1 MDVQG
6 LQGAVVDKLVEMGI
20 GYLSKN
26 PEQNLAKLLD
36 LGERLARKPEHRQM
50 IAHFTSLLAER
61 PSLREYVRRVLTE
74 VHPNYCKKFLLNL
87 IVHASLL
94 GIPRQQEMGAQLGV
108 NVPYTILIDP
118 TEACNLRCNGCW
130 AGKYEVHT
138 LPYPV
143 LKRILDEARE
153 LGIHFIVLSGGE
165 PFAYPHLIHMAQEY
179 PDIAFMLYTNGTL
192 IDEEMADQMQAVG
205 NLSPAISLEGWRHTT
220 DARRGPGV
228 FDRVMQAMDLLKER
242 GVIFGFSVTVTR
254 HNAAEVFS
262 DEFMDF
268 MVEKGALYGW
278 SFHYIPVGRD
288 PDLDLL
294 LEPEQRLWLAE
305 RVVQIRET
313 KPLMVMDFWNDGE
326 LTQGCIAGGRRYFHI
341 TA

>member
-1 MDVQG
+1 
-6 LQGAVVDKLVEMGI
+6 
-20 GYLSKN
+20 
-26 PEQNLAKLLD
+26 
-36 LGERLARKPEHRQM
+36 
-50 IAHFTSLLAER
+50 
-61 PSLREYVRRVLTE
+61 
-74 VHPNYCKKFLLNL
+74 
-87 IVHASLL
+87 
-94 GIPRQQEMGAQLGV
+94 
-108 NVPYTILIDP
+108 
-118 TEACNLRCNGCW
+118 
-130 AGKYEVHT
+130 VHT

-143 LKRILDEARE
+143 LKRVLDEARE

-165 PFAYPHLIHMAQEY
+165 PFAYPHLIRMAQEY

-341 TA
+341 TADGGVEPCAFVHFRVDNIKEKSLREVLGSPFFRSYQKHQPTSGNLLMPCPLIDRPAVLRHVIKETGAQPSHEGADNILQKEMADFLDARAAKWARVSAPLWRRRVEAKGAGRLLRDQVLEKVVS